1 MLVTDDVSHAD
12 TSPVKLDEKANME
25 AMLVTND
32 VSQFPRSSSKPSKPR
47 KRLSKL
53 VTWETH
59 QLPMG
64 NPYLSV
70 AIVVPKVLSC

>member
-12 TSPVKLDEKANME
+12 RSLAKSDDIANIPP
-25 AMLVTND
+25 MLVTDD
-32 VSQFPRSSSKPSKPR
+32 VSQFPRSSSKPSKAR

-64 NPYLSV
+64 NPYVSV

>member
-1 MLVTDDVSHAD
+1 MRVTDDVSHAD
-12 TSPVKLDEKANME
+12 RSLAKLDEYRNIRRMF
-25 AMLVTND
+25 VTDD
-32 VSQFPRSSSKPSKPR
+32 VSQFPRSSSKPSKAR

-70 AIVVPKVLSC
+70 AIVVQKVLSC